1 MTDQTTESISNIVQR
16 FAARPEMLVQILQA
30 VVQTHGWIS
39 EDTKKQLASDLNLS
53 RADVHGVVEYYHD
66 FRTEK
71 PGKHIVKICQAE
83 ACQAMGSRALTS
95 HAQASLGAEMHSTND
110 AITLE
115 PVYCLGNCACAPA
128 IMIDGKTHGRVNAGR
143 FDELIGVLKEAD

>member
-16 FAARPEMLVQILQA
+16 FDAKPEMLVQILQA
-30 VVQTHGWIS
+30 IVQAHGWIS
-39 EDTKKQLASDLNLS
+39 ENTKKQLASDLNLS

-83 ACQAMGSRALTS
+83 ACQAMGSRQLTV
-95 HAQASLGAEMHSTND
+95 HAKAAVDGDTT
-110 AITLE
+110 IE

-128 IMIDGKTHGRVNAGR
+128 VMVNGKTIGRVDSGR
-143 FDELIGVLKEAD
+143 FDALVAELREIV